1 MIPGIGGDF
10 TTKAKSGG
18 GVLLD
23 WGVHYLD
30 LILYILGNPA
40 IKTVTGDCYAMLGR
54 DISKY
59 NTGGFRWGDA
69 PKNDGINDVEEYVTG
84 HIRTDRDVT
93 VSFNGAWAQ
102 NINEDEMYIDFLGD
116 KGGIR
121 YYYCKDFIYFGDN
134 GKKLFKEKPKF
145 SQCDMYRGELL
156 DFVSAVRSGT
166 NAASR
171 NKIENLMPTA
181 LLLDSIY
188 KSDAEKREI
197 SFE

>member
-1 MIPGIGGDF
+1 MI
-10 TTKAKSGG
+10 
-18 GVLLD
+18 
-23 WGVHYLD
+23 
-30 LILYILGNPA
+30 
-40 IKTVTGDCYAMLGR
+40 GR

-69 PKNDGINDVEEYVTG
+69 PNVNGTNDVEEYVAG

-102 NINEDEMYIDFLGD
+102 NIDENEMYIDFLGD

-134 GKKLFKEKPKF
+134 GKKLYKEKPKF
-145 SQCDMYRGELL
+145 PQCNMYNGELL
-156 DFVSAVRSGT
+156 DFISAVKSGT
-166 NAASR
+166 NISCR
-171 NKIENLMPTA
+171 NKIDNLLPTA
-181 LLLDSIY
+181 LLLDSVY
-188 KSDAEKREI
+188 KSSDEKREI